1 MPCNPGVCLFSGPM
15 YVIFSS
21 VLCFTSL
28 CSICSGDVYWWLNGI
43 QVFIKLLVEKY
54 AVVAQLIECV
64 EITNDLPCLP
74 QTNGTLNPNTFFY
87 VGTEIFYSVQLPEA
101 MGFFGLS
108 TGPWSS
114 QWFMVVQ
121 LTNYS
126 TPSLCLWC
134 EKESTLSLGEAW
146 ITMTLKEGRMDIC
159 TIPDARIKY
168 FKQPNNSL
176 YQWGVHQITRNL
188 GPRVPQVSD
197 HTIHSTWGVTYLSSL
212 HVLGMSLDLPELPF
226 SFEKCCAKSMILLG
240 LLREIL
246 G

>member
-1 MPCNPGVCLFSGPM
+1 MQPRRLSILRPNVCDLQQRFM
-15 YVIFSS
+15 FYLS
-21 VLCFTSL
+21 VFYLQWGCLLMTQWHTGLHKAISWKICCC
-28 CSICSGDVYWWLNGI
+28 CSANRMCWNY
-43 QVFIKLLVEKY
+43 Q
-54 AVVAQLIECV
+54 
-64 EITNDLPCLP
+64 LPCLP